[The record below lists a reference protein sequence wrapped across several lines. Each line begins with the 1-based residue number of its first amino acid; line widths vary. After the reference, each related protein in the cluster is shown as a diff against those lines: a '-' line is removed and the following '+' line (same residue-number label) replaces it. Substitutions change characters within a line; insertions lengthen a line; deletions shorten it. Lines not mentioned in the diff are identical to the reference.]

1 MSKSRRVNFLKSTR
15 KILAGNAG
23 HMCSFYD
30 CGKPTIGPE
39 IKGDGTVGAKGIA
52 VAAHIYA
59 ASPGGPRPPVGLTD
73 KEIRAESN
81 GIWLCPDDALKV
93 DTFQFEYPAELLLQ
107 MKQVRVFAQSL
118 ALQNPIVS
126 FIAHSIGMKRLDSI
140 VRKHLPDLDKDK
152 IIDAVKAAYIRTEI
166 AHSTA
171 EIPFPTASLAVSGVH
186 TLSRVIREVMVCAN
200 HRLQIED
207 QVWRDVIA
215 DWSVYFRKFHRPPH
229 ERVRHIGSGYAKIS
243 ARNPKTGEI
252 LNDGVK
258 TGAFVMLSD
267 GEDLF
272 NPMDKHLLLQHTFK
286 PFSPLE
292 WKLNVKP
299 VFGTFE
305 VESVLTVYKDVS
317 PRNGVFNND
326 RESFESYA
334 AVLEKLTL
342 GWEPIGYVGLSVGE
356 GNDDGNY
363 HPTPV
368 SIVCQIEPEQFES
381 RNRRCERVKLGYEIA
396 DAFESTMKFTPAF
409 FNQSITD
416 AALSAAATDFLTEL
430 GPKPWNLLCTS
441 KPIMRVNDDAEMYF
455 QLKHLVLS
463 VETRFVR
470 RLT

>member
-39 IKGDGTVGAKGIA
+39 IKGDGSVGVKGIA

-93 DTFQFEYPAELLLQ
+93 DTFQFDYPPELLLE

-118 ALQNPIVS
+118 ALQNPTVS
-126 FIAHSIGMKRLDSI
+126 FMAHSIGMKRLDRI
-140 VRKHLPDLDKDK
+140 VRKHLPDLDKEK

-166 AHSTA
+166 AHSTV
-171 EIPFPTASLAVSGVH
+171 EIPFPTASFALASAQ

-200 HRLQIED
+200 RRLQIED

-215 DWSVYFRKFHRPPH
+215 EWSVHFGKFLRPPH
-229 ERVRHIGSGYAKIS
+229 KRGSISGRGFAKIS
-243 ARNPKTGEI
+243 ARNPQTGEI
-252 LNDGVK
+252 LKGGVK
-258 TGAFVMLSD
+258 AGAFVMLYYGD
-267 GEDLF
+267 DLA
-272 NPMDKHLLLQHTFK
+272 NPMSKQIMLQHTFK

-299 VFGTFE
+299 TFGTFE
-305 VESVLTVYKDVS
+305 VESVLTFYKDVS
-317 PRNGVFNND
+317 PRYGVLNNE
-326 RESFESYA
+326 RKSFESYA
-334 AVLEKLTL
+334 AVLEKLTQ
-342 GWEPIGYVGLSVGE
+342 GWEPIGYVGLSLGE
-356 GNDDGNY
+356 GNEGHDY

-368 SIVCQIEPEQFES
+368 SIVCEIEPEEFES
-381 RNRRCERVKLGYEIA
+381 RTRRCERVKLGYEIA
-396 DAFESTMKFTPAF
+396 DEFGATMNFTSAF

-416 AALSAAATDFLTEL
+416 AALSAAASDFLTEL
-430 GPKPWNLLCTS
+430 GPKPWDLLRTS
-441 KPIMRVNDDAEMYF
+441 KPIMRVDDRFEMYF
-455 QLKHLVLS
+455 QLKHMVLS
-463 VETRFVR
+463 LETRFVR
-470 RLT
+470 RDT

>member
-1 MSKSRRVNFLKSTR
+1 MSKSRRVNFLKATR
-15 KILAGNAG
+15 VILAGNAG

-30 CGKPTIGPE
+30 CGRPTIGPE
-39 IKGDGTVGAKGIA
+39 IKGDGSVGVKGVA

-73 KEIRAESN
+73 EEIRAESN
-81 GIWLCPDDALKV
+81 GIWLCPDDAMTV
-93 DTFQFEYPAELLLQ
+93 DAFQFEYPAELLLE

-118 ALQNPIVS
+118 ALQNPTVS
-126 FIAHSIGMKRLDSI
+126 FMAHSIGMKRLDSI
-140 VRKHLPDLDKDK
+140 VRRHLPGLDKEK
-152 IIDAVKAAYIRTEI
+152 IIEAVKAAYIRTEI
-166 AHSTA
+166 AHSTT
-171 EIPFPTASLAVSGVH
+171 ELPFPTASFALSSVH
-186 TLSRVIREVMVCAN
+186 TLSRVIREVVVCAN

-215 DWSVYFRKFHRPPH
+215 DWSVYFGKFQRPPH
-229 ERVRHIGSGYAKIS
+229 KRVALSGTGYAKIS

-252 LNDGVK
+252 LKDGVK

-272 NPMDKHLLLQHTFK
+272 NPMDKHVLLQHTFK
-286 PFSPLE
+286 PFNSLE

-299 VFGTFE
+299 AFGTFE

-326 RESFESYA
+326 RELFESYA
-334 AVLEKLTL
+334 AVLEKLTQ

-356 GNDDGNY
+356 GNDDDNY

-381 RNRRCERVKLGYEIA
+381 RNRRSERVKLGYEIG
-396 DAFESTMKFTPAF
+396 DAFGATMKFTPAF
-409 FNQSITD
+409 FNQSIAD
-416 AALSAAATDFLTEL
+416 SAVSAAATDFLTEL
-430 GPKPWNLLCTS
+430 GPKPWHLLCTS
-441 KPIMRVNDDAEMYF
+441 KPIMRVSDDVEMYF
-455 QLKHLVLS
+455 QLKHLELS
-463 VETRFVR
+463 AETRFVR

>member
-1 MSKSRRVNFLKSTR
+1 
-15 KILAGNAG
+15 
-23 HMCSFYD
+23 MCSFYD

-39 IKGDGTVGAKGIA
+39 IKGDGTVGVKGLA

-93 DTFQFEYPAELLLQ
+93 DTFQFEYPAELLLE

-118 ALQNPIVS
+118 ALQNPTVS
-126 FIAHSIGMKRLDSI
+126 FMAHSIGMKRLDSI
-140 VRKHLPDLDKDK
+140 VRKHLPDLDKEK

-171 EIPFPTASLAVSGVH
+171 EIPFPTASFALSSVQ

-215 DWSVYFRKFHRPPH
+215 EWSVHFGKFQRPPH
-229 ERVRHIGSGYAKIS
+229 ERCSISGSGFAKIS

-252 LNDGVK
+252 LKDGVK

-267 GEDLF
+267 GVDLS

-292 WKLNVKP
+292 WKLNVRP
-299 VFGTFE
+299 AFGTFE
-305 VESVLTVYKDVS
+305 VESVLTFYKDVS
-317 PRNGVFNND
+317 PRYGVLNNE
-326 RESFESYA
+326 RKSFESYA
-334 AVLEKLTL
+334 AVLEKLTQ
-342 GWEPIGYVGLSVGE
+342 GWEPIGYVGLSLGE
-356 GNDDGNY
+356 GNECNNY

-368 SIVCQIEPEQFES
+368 SIACEIEPEQFES
-381 RNRRCERVKLGYEIA
+381 RTRRCERVKLGYEIA
-396 DAFESTMKFTPAF
+396 DAFDSTMNFTPAF

-430 GPKPWNLLCTS
+430 GPKPWHLLCTS
-441 KPIMRVNDDAEMYF
+441 KPIMRVDDRFEMYF
-455 QLKHLVLS
+455 QLKHMVLS

-470 RLT
+470 RTE

>member
-23 HMCSFYD
+23 HMCSFYN

-39 IKGDGTVGAKGIA
+39 IKGDGTVGTKGIA

-93 DTFQFEYPAELLLQ
+93 DNFQFEYPAELLLE

-126 FIAHSIGMKRLDSI
+126 FMAHSIGMKRLDSI

-152 IIDAVKAAYIRTEI
+152 IIDEVKAAYIRTEI
-166 AHSTA
+166 THSTT
-171 EIPFPTASLAVSGVH
+171 EIPFPIASLAVSGVQ

-215 DWSVYFRKFHRPPH
+215 DWSVYFRKLHRPPQK
-229 ERVRHIGSGYAKIS
+229 RVAQSGSGYAKIS

-252 LNDGVK
+252 LKDGVK

-267 GEDLF
+267 GEDLS

-292 WKLNVKP
+292 WILNVKP
-299 VFGTFE
+299 AFGTFE
-305 VESVLTVYKDVS
+305 VESVLTFYKDVS
-317 PRNGVFNND
+317 PRYDVLNNE
-326 RESFESYA
+326 RKSFESYA
-334 AVLEKLTL
+334 AVLEKLTQ
-342 GWEPIGYVGLSVGE
+342 GWEPIGYVGLSLGE
-356 GNDDGNY
+356 GNECNNY

-368 SIVCQIEPEQFES
+368 SIACEIEPEQFEL
-381 RNRRCERVKLGYEIA
+381 RTRRCERVKLGYEIA
-396 DAFESTMKFTPAF
+396 DTFDSTMNFTPAF

-416 AALSAAATDFLTEL
+416 TELSAAATDFLTEL
-430 GPKPWNLLCTS
+430 GPKPWHLLCKS
-441 KPIMRVNDDAEMYF
+441 KPIMRVNDRFEMFF
-455 QLKHLVLS
+455 QLKHMVLS

-470 RLT
+470 RTE

>member
-1 MSKSRRVNFLKSTR
+1 MSKSRRVNFLQATR
-15 KILAGNAG
+15 IILAGNAG

-30 CGKPTIGPE
+30 CPNVTIGPE
-39 IKGDGTVGAKGIA
+39 VKGDGSVGVKGVAI
-52 VAAHIYA
+52 AAHIYA
-59 ASPGGPRPPVGLTD
+59 ASPGGPRPPVGLTNE
-73 KEIRAESN
+73 EIRAEAN
-81 GIWLCPDDALKV
+81 GIWLCPDDATKV
-93 DTFQFEYPAELLLQ
+93 DAFQFEYPAELLLE

-118 ALQNPIVS
+118 ALQNPTVS
-126 FIAHSIGMKRLDSI
+126 FMAHFIGMKRVDRI
-140 VRKHLPDLDKDK
+140 VRQHLPDLDKDK
-152 IIDAVKAAYIRTEI
+152 IIEAVKAAYIRTEI

-171 EIPFPTASLAVSGVH
+171 DLPFPTTSFALSSVH
-186 TLSRVIREVMVCAN
+186 TLSRVIREVVVCAN

-215 DWSVYFRKFHRPPH
+215 DWSVYFGKFQRPPH
-229 ERVRHIGSGYAKIS
+229 KRVALSGTGYAKIS

-252 LNDGVK
+252 LKDGVK

-272 NPMDKHLLLQHTFK
+272 NPMDKHVLLQHTFK
-286 PFSPLE
+286 PFSSLE

-299 VFGTFE
+299 ALGTFE

-326 RESFESYA
+326 RELFESYA
-334 AVLEKLTL
+334 AVLEKLTQ

-356 GNDDGNY
+356 GNDDDNY

-381 RNRRCERVKLGYEIA
+381 RNRRSERVKLGYEIG
-396 DAFESTMKFTPAF
+396 DAFGATMKFTPAF
-409 FNQSITD
+409 FNQSIAD
-416 AALSAAATDFLTEL
+416 SAVSAAATDFLTEL
-430 GPKPWNLLCTS
+430 GPKPWHLLCTS
-441 KPIMRVNDDAEMYF
+441 KPIMRVSDDVEMYF
-455 QLKHLVLS
+455 QLKHLELS
-463 VETRFVR
+463 AETRFVR